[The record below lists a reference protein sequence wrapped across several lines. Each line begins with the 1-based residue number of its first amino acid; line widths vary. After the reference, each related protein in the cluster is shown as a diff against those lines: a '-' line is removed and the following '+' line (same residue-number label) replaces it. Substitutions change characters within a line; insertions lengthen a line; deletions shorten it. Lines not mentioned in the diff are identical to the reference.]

1 MRPKTMILVLLALGC
16 GLVAAIGI
24 HQAMQRPAAENVAG
38 ETTPIF
44 VAKEQIGMGDPLKP
58 EVLKLEAWPTDKVPP
73 GAITKLEDTENRR
86 TRSVIFPGEPIIEP
100 KLLAKGE
107 NSASPTDMIPKGYR
121 VVSIRVDAV
130 SGAAS
135 LIKPGDRVDALVHLQ
150 ENPSRGITKTTT
162 QTFLQHIKV
171 FAVDDVFR
179 RDVDG
184 AATVAAKTVSLLV
197 TPAQGELV
205 MLATELGSV
214 RLAMRSANDEED
226 AETTPKSFSDLGA
239 GPSGLPSKDE
249 THPTNPLA
257 ALAGPPKQS
266 DPPVNPSPAVEVAD
280 AAASQ
285 AAAQAAAQ
293 TAAQTAKN
301 TFKMLIL
308 EGDVRREVAFE
319 DGVPVND
326 TGAGDA
332 STADQPGSKPT
343 PVAEGP
349 KVPSGTSSTDPVG
362 P

>member
-1 MRPKTMILVLLALGC
+1 MRPKTIMVMVALAC

-24 HQAMQRPAAENVAG
+24 HQTMQRPTGEGGGV

-86 TRSVIFPGEPIIEP
+86 TRSIIFPGEPIIEP
-100 KLLAKGE
+100 KLLGKGE
-107 NSASPTDMIPKGYR
+107 SSASPTDMIPKGFR

-135 LIKPGDRVDALVHLQ
+135 LIKPGDRVDVLVHLQ

-205 MLATELGSV
+205 MLATELGTV

-226 AETTPKSFSDLGA
+226 AETTPKSFADLGA
-239 GPSGLPSKDE
+239 GTSGQPGKDE
-249 THPTNPLA
+249 NHSSNPLT

-266 DPPVNPSPAVEVAD
+266 DPAGTTSPVSSGSVPD
-280 AAASQ
+280 AAAAPTPVAEQS
-285 AAAQAAAQ
+285 
-293 TAAQTAKN
+293 AKDV
-301 TFKMLIL
+301 FKMLIL
-308 EGDVRREVAFE
+308 EGDVRREVDFE
-319 DGVPVND
+319 DGVPVSD
-326 TGAGDA
+326 TAAPDTSAGN
-332 STADQPGSKPT
+332 QPGSNPP
-343 PVAEGP
+343 PVVDEP
-349 KVPSGTSSTDPVG
+349 KEPIGGSSTDKTG

>member
-1 MRPKTMILVLLALGC
+1 MRPTKMILVMLALAC
-16 GLVAAIGI
+16 GSVAAIGI
-24 HQAMQRPAAENVAG
+24 HQAMQRPAGDSTGV

-86 TRSVIFPGEPIIEP
+86 TRSIIFPGEPIIEP
-100 KLLAKGE
+100 KLLGKGE
-107 NSASPTDMIPKGYR
+107 SSASPTDMIPKGYR

-184 AATVAAKTVSLLV
+184 GATVAAKTVSLLV

-226 AETTPKSFSDLGA
+226 AETTPKSFNDLGA
-239 GPSGLPSKDE
+239 GSSGLPSKDE
-249 THPTNPLA
+249 TSPTNPLA

-266 DPPVNPSPAVEVAD
+266 DPQGNPLPAAGGSAPMD
-280 AAASQ
+280 AAGAAK
-285 AAAQAAAQ
+285 AAAEQP
-293 TAAQTAKN
+293 AKDV
-301 TFKMLIL
+301 FKMVIL
-308 EGDVRREVAFE
+308 EGDVRREVDFE
-319 DGVPVND
+319 DGMPVSD
-326 TGAGDA
+326 TGAADA
-332 STADQPGSKPT
+332 SPGNQPGSNPPPMVDDPKEPT
-343 PVAEGP
+343 GASPDRHGP
-349 KVPSGTSSTDPVG
+349 
-362 P
+362 